1 MKIKKL
7 LTSSIVIICFM
18 MMISPMIVHAAA
30 GRISFTDIPS
40 TPAGEEFEINMVISS
55 EGEAIES
62 ALVELAYDNA
72 AIEFVSGDGMTAG
85 AGTLTY
91 EMQGDGSETELT
103 TTLTFRALK
112 MGETKITINQ
122 VQATVAEG
130 EALEAT
136 EGSSTI
142 NVEGGTEI
150 EASGDGVDAG
160 TSAPVEGLVAS
171 VDGLDYSV
179 SSTIPT
185 EGLPEG
191 YTVTEIQYQGAP
203 IQAAQGDVSGVT
215 LINLVDAQGAEKL
228 FCYSVETDTVWPY
241 VQMNISDTSYIVL
254 TREPITTTL
263 PVEYQETVLIVSEAE
278 FPTWQNTKNSD
289 YYLLNAINSSGQ
301 TAIYQYDNADGTFQ
315 RFVAPEGAATEEAVS
330 VEEPTGIMK
339 MVEEYF
345 VILVAIIAAILLLL
359 LVIIIVMAVKLGQ
372 ANKELDELYAA
383 YEDEEERNYV
393 SAANGNKKSHSEREV
408 YTDHEDKEERRDK
421 KNLGK
426 NISKSVTDEYDDEL
440 EYDDDFT
447 DEIEIDLADEFDDNF
462 EGGFDDD
469 FQKEA
474 VQNDEFATM
483 DLSID
488 TGLQGTGEDTNNWED
503 ALDESDRIS
512 VRSIRSRKDK
522 KIDSDLDY
530 ID

>member
-1 MKIKKL
+1 MKIKKI
-7 LTSSIVIICFM
+7 LTSSIAIICLM

-30 GRISFTDIPS
+30 GRISFTDLSS
-40 TPAGEEFEINMVISS
+40 TPAGEEFEINMVVSS

-62 ALVELAYDNA
+62 ALVELAYDSA
-72 AIEFVSGDGMTAG
+72 AIEFVSGDGVTAG

-91 EMQGDGSETELT
+91 EMQGDGSASELT

-122 VQATVAEG
+122 VQATVADG
-130 EALEAT
+130 EELEAT

-150 EASGDGVDAG
+150 EASGDGTDAG
-160 TSAPVEGLVAS
+160 ASAPVEGLVAS
-171 VDGLDYSV
+171 VDGVDYSV

-185 EGLPEG
+185 EGVPEG
-191 YTVTEIQYQGAP
+191 YTVAEIQYQGSP

-228 FCYSVETDTVWPY
+228 FCYSIETDTVWPY

-263 PVEYQETVLIVSEAE
+263 PAEYQETVLIVSEAE
-278 FPTWQNTKNSD
+278 FPTWQNTKSSD

-301 TAIYQYDNADGTFQ
+301 TVIYQYDNADGTFQ
-315 RFVAPEGAATEEAVS
+315 RFIAGEATQEVVP
-330 VEEPTGIMK
+330 VEEQSQSEIMK

-372 ANKELDELYAA
+372 SNKELDELYAA
-383 YEDEEERNYV
+383 YEDEEEQNYV
-393 SAANGNKKSHSEREV
+393 AAASGNKKSHPEREV
-408 YTDHEDKEERRDK
+408 YTDHEDEGVRRDK
-421 KNLGK
+421 KNSGK
-426 NISKSVTDEYDDEL
+426 NISKNVKDEYDDEL
-440 EYDDDFT
+440 EYDDEFT
-447 DEIEIDLADEFDDNF
+447 DEIEIDFADEFNDNF
-462 EGGFDDD
+462 ENGFDDD
-469 FQKEA
+469 FQEEA
-474 VQNDEFATM
+474 VQKDEFATM
-483 DLSID
+483 DLGID
-488 TGLQGTGEDTNNWED
+488 VGTQSTEDGSDNWED

-522 KIDSDLDY
+522 KVDDDLDY